1 MENCVEV
8 SHKFVKEQP
17 QEQHESFDLLHFR
30 SGPAH
35 PSLGNLVVH
44 SLLEVAMFLPNLVQ
58 TPGHQQTGKS
68 LRPKSYGLELW
79 LQSIQKMF
87 FWHFHLQ
94 GIFKAGKTYWVR
106 ILFAPHSSWATTRV
120 VSWSRHQ
127 SSYLESWCLPAPISQ
142 APGFSQKLLRRMVNP
157 TPIHLS
163 SPPTARWMVAKS
175 SNIIWPSTGGMYE
188 ANRWQVTLSSCSD
201 RKRKRFWT
209 LCPCTRPDELLLPP
223 PHILPGS

>member
-1 MENCVEV
+1 MQIQVVTVIMENCVEV

-68 LRPKSYGLELW
+68 LRPKSCGLELW

-87 FWHFHLQ
+87 FLALPF
-94 GIFKAGKTYWVR
+94 AG
-106 ILFAPHSSWATTRV
+106 
-120 VSWSRHQ
+120 
-127 SSYLESWCLPAPISQ
+127 
-142 APGFSQKLLRRMVNP
+142 
-157 TPIHLS
+157 
-163 SPPTARWMVAKS
+163 
-175 SNIIWPSTGGMYE
+175 NI
-188 ANRWQVTLSSCSD
+188 
-201 RKRKRFWT
+201 
-209 LCPCTRPDELLLPP
+209 
-223 PHILPGS
+223 

>member
-1 MENCVEV
+1 MLVRLESKGNPYVLLMQIQVVTVIMENCVEV

-68 LRPKSYGLELW
+68 LRPKSCGLELW

-87 FWHFHLQ
+87 FLALPF
-94 GIFKAGKTYWVR
+94 AG
-106 ILFAPHSSWATTRV
+106 
-120 VSWSRHQ
+120 
-127 SSYLESWCLPAPISQ
+127 
-142 APGFSQKLLRRMVNP
+142 
-157 TPIHLS
+157 
-163 SPPTARWMVAKS
+163 
-175 SNIIWPSTGGMYE
+175 NI
-188 ANRWQVTLSSCSD
+188 
-201 RKRKRFWT
+201 
-209 LCPCTRPDELLLPP
+209 
-223 PHILPGS
+223 